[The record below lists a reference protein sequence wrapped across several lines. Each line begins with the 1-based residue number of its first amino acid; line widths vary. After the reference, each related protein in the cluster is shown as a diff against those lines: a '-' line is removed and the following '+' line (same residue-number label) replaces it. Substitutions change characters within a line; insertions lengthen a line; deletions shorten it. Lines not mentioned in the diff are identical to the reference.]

1 MSGEINC
8 FSDSAL
14 WKHPNAHIY
23 RIIYRFWELI
33 INTNFAGGLSE
44 GAVILSGFTSLR
56 WEDLDEF
63 YCIETKNDMHKHYK
77 I

>member
-1 MSGEINC
+1 MAGEINC

-33 INTNFAGGLSE
+33 INANFGGGLSE
-44 GAVILSGFTSLR
+44 GAVIWVVLRHYAETIWTSFTA
-56 WEDLDEF
+56 
-63 YCIETKNDMHKHYK
+63 
-77 I
+77 